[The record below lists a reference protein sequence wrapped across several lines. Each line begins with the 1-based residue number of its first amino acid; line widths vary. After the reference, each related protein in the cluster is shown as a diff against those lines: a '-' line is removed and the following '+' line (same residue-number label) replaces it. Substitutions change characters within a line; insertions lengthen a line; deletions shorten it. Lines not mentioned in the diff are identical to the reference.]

1 MSSTLDAVI
10 AALAAEFTTEIIF
23 SASIP
28 SVLTAPSVVVAPG
41 DPFIEPSA
49 IGGGSG
55 DGLVVERWDILCVV
69 SIAEPGEGI
78 KTMRNLSLRVRRAVG
93 KNGAVW
99 AQASGARRIA
109 SDNSNTVFS
118 LNTVSFIYD
127 PAQHLPAP

>member
-1 MSSTLDAVI
+1 MSSTLDAIVT
-10 AALAAEFTTEIIF
+10 ALTAEFTTEIIF

-55 DGLVVERWDILCVV
+55 DGLVVERWDILAVV
-69 SIAEPGEGI
+69 SISSPKEGI
-78 KTMRNLSLRVRRAVG
+78 DTMRNLSLRVRRAVG

-99 AQASGARRIA
+99 AQASGTRRLA
-109 SDNSNTVFS
+109 NDNSLNVFS

-127 PAQHLPAP
+127 PAQHLTP